1 MHKTEYIK
9 DILSKMDN
17 FLASS
22 TENKK
27 KAHAIL
33 IECCCKYFDFIKEQ
47 QGEFSLADKEFLFYV
62 ANKIGVPRYYHMLS
76 EKFQKNISFSDLN
89 LSVLTSVVKSAKLCT
104 TNEIQLHIF
113 QKEILDLYNHNNLKN
128 RYFLS
133 ASTSFGKT
141 FLVYEI
147 IKKMDY
153 KNVLLIFPT
162 LALLS
167 ENYEKLLVN
176 KNYKNDFQKYTLH
189 TLSLSENIQP
199 EGYNIFLF
207 TPERYLSF
215 IENSE
220 VEFQFDFVF
229 IDEIY
234 KIDNDFIID
243 EEQKENERDVA
254 YRIATFFAN
263 LKTKDILL
271 AGPYIDLKP
280 NSSFKNFLVD
290 NNIKALDYNC
300 IELVNKT
307 SSCPIKGGKSKSLFS
322 QIEFIL
328 NKNENTLV
336 YCQDQCSCERYAK
349 NLLKQNIL
357 TAVMDTSDNPML
369 DFISHLE
376 HTYGS
381 DWTLIECLK
390 HGIAF
395 HHSLIPKY
403 IQKEIINYF
412 NLKIVKVLFSTTTI
426 TEGVNTSAK
435 NMIVLHSK
443 KGEKILKKFD
453 AQNIQGRAGRFSEH
467 FSGNLIVLDKQ
478 FNEILNRDTDNVLQH
493 RNYDL
498 NKPKDTR
505 DILYVNPNY
514 LNSQDRKKRQE
525 ITALI
530 RSNNLP
536 KEIITHCKMF
546 DIFEKCKVLQAL
558 NGLQEQDWTVLS
570 EFMSKLNNSY
580 MISLTEEGF
589 NIIINV
595 LKVLDSYSDELKYF
609 LQKADN
615 YAYSR
620 LFYALKK
627 FFKKGFAGTLEF
639 NKEHYNK
646 TDDAIRKTSRTVF
659 QIFKYELVKYLSLFD
674 LLYRYVLQKRGITD
688 ETLLK
693 GLTKLISKLEYH
705 AITPKGIIAGDYGA
719 SFNVIRYFDN
729 EIKRS
734 SLDLYEIS
742 LVERIERI
750 IPTHVR
756 KEI

>member
-1 MHKTEYIK
+1 MYKTEYIK
-9 DILSKMDN
+9 DILLKIDK
-17 FLASS
+17 FDASS
-22 TENKK
+22 NEDRK

-33 IECCCKYFDFIKEQ
+33 IESCCRYFDFIKEQ
-47 QGEFSLADKEFLFYV
+47 KGSFSLADKEFLFYIS
-62 ANKIGVPRYYHMLS
+62 NKIGVPRYYDMLS
-76 EKFQKNISFSDLN
+76 EKFQKNTLFSNLDLAV
-89 LSVLTSVVKSAKLCT
+89 LSGIFKSLKLCT
-104 TNEIQLHIF
+104 TNKIQLHTF
-113 QKEILDLYNHNNLKN
+113 QKEILDLFNPGNLKN

-176 KNYKNDFQKYTLH
+176 RNYKNDFRKYTLH

-263 LKTKDILL
+263 MKTKDILL

-322 QIEFIL
+322 QIELIL
-328 NKNENTLV
+328 NRNENTLV
-336 YCQDQCSCERYAK
+336 YCQDQSSCEQYAK
-349 NLLKQNIL
+349 KLLKQNML
-357 TAVMDTSDNPML
+357 TPLMNTLDNPML

-412 NLKIVKVLFSTTTI
+412 NSKIIKVLFSTTTI

-443 KGEKILKKFD
+443 KGIKTLKKFD

-478 FNEILNRDTDNVLQH
+478 FNEILSRDADNVLQH

-498 NKPKDTR
+498 NKIKDTR
-505 DILYVNPNY
+505 DILYVDSCY
-514 LNSQDRKKRQE
+514 LNSQDSKKLQE
-525 ITALI
+525 INALI
-530 RSNNLP
+530 QNKNLP
-536 KEIITHCKMF
+536 TEIITHCKMF

-558 NGLQEQDWTVLS
+558 NGLKEQDWRVLN
-570 EFMSKLNNSY
+570 EFMNKLNNSY

-589 NIIINV
+589 NVIVNILTI
-595 LKVLDSYSDELKYF
+595 LDSYSAELKYF
-609 LQKADN
+609 LQKADQ

-620 LFYALKK
+620 LFYALQK
-627 FFKKGFAGTLEF
+627 FFKKGFVGTLEF
-639 NKEHYNK
+639 NKGRHK
-646 TDDAIRKTSRTVF
+646 TDEAIRKTSRTVF

-674 LLYRYVLQKRGITD
+674 LLYRYVLQQKGITD
-688 ETLLK
+688 EALLK

-719 SFNVIRYFDN
+719 SFNVIRYFDD

-734 SLDLYEIS
+734 SLDSYEIS
-742 LVERIERI
+742 LVEKIEKI
-750 IPTHVR
+750 IPTHVQ
-756 KEI
+756 KED